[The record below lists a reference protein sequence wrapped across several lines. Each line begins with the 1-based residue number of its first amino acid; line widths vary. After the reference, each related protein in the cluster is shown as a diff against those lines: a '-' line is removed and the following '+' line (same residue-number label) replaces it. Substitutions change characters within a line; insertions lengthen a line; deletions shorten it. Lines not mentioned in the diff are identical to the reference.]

1 MRLIYG
7 GKGVVGRR
15 RKSKMRG
22 GVMRECVPELS
33 EEGWNSTTVVT
44 PPSEA
49 AVTTV

>member
-7 GKGVVGRR
+7 GKGVVGR
-15 RKSKMRG
+15 G
-22 GVMRECVPELS
+22 GVMRVCVPELS

-49 AVTTV
+49 AVTTL